1 MLRILLSIEGSHAD
15 ILPLLEGHRV
25 DVDDGAEPL
34 RHKIAS
40 GNYNLVLLKGDK
52 SEVPPLKLADPRAEV
67 VLIGD
72 HDEDEIEA
80 IREGAWARFALPL
93 DLGRLKGT
101 IDDIADMFDLR
112 SDTARLEKQLDSKYA
127 FAGIVARNPKMLEI
141 CSFIRRVAPY
151 FKIITI
157 VGETGTGKEVV
168 ARAIHSLSAKAKDP
182 LLVCNCGGFV
192 ETLIGSELFGHKQG
206 SFTGAVKDKVG
217 LFEAAGEGTLFLDE
231 LGELPLSFQP
241 HMLRVLQNG
250 EFRPVGSHKAL
261 SAKCRVIAATSKN
274 LSQEVKNGRFREDLF
289 YRVNRL
295 VITIPPLRE
304 RKDDIPLLSR
314 FLLSKSNEATGKRI
328 VGISRSAQSALMAH
342 DWPGNVR
349 ELENVIEQA
358 VIFAGEPFIKLEHL
372 PPYLREPAHRQ
383 MAPGA
388 PLADV
393 IKKHL
398 ETTLSM
404 CEGNKSEASRR
415 LGLSRRALMRWIE
428 KYSIA
433 S

>member
-1 MLRILLSIEGSHAD
+1 MLRILLSIEGSHGD
-15 ILPLLEGHRV
+15 ILPLLEGHHV
-25 DVDDGAEPL
+25 DLDDGAEPL
-34 RHKIAS
+34 RHKIAL

-52 SEVPPLKLADPRAEV
+52 SEVPLLKLADPRAEV

-72 HDEDEIEA
+72 CDEDEIEA
-80 IREGAWARFALPL
+80 IREGAWARFALPIDL
-93 DLGRLKGT
+93 DRLKGT

-112 SDTARLEKQLDSKYA
+112 SETARIEKQLDSKYA

-141 CSFIRRVAPY
+141 CSFIRRVVPY
-151 FKIITI
+151 YKTITI
-157 VGETGTGKEVV
+157 MGETGTGKEVV
-168 ARAIHSLSAKAKDP
+168 ARAIHALSSKAKDP

-206 SFTGAVKDKVG
+206 SFTGAIKDKVG
-217 LFEAAGEGTLFLDE
+217 LFEAAGEGALFLDE

-250 EFRPVGSHKAL
+250 EFRPVGSHQTL
-261 SAKCRVIAATSKN
+261 RAKCRVIAATSKN
-274 LSQEVKNGRFREDLF
+274 LSEEVKNGTFREDLF
-289 YRVNRL
+289 YRVTRL

-314 FLLSKSNEATGKRI
+314 FLLNKSNEATGKRI

-358 VIFAGEPFIKLEHL
+358 VILAGEPFIKLEHL
-372 PPYLREPAHRQ
+372 PEYLREPTRGQTASC
-383 MAPGA
+383 ALIG
-388 PLADV
+388 DV
-393 IKKHL
+393 IRKHL
-398 ETTLSM
+398 EATLSL
-404 CEGNKSEASRR
+404 CDGNKSEASRR
-415 LGLSRRALMRWIE
+415 LGLSRRALLRWIE
-428 KYSIA
+428 KYLA
-433 S
+433 